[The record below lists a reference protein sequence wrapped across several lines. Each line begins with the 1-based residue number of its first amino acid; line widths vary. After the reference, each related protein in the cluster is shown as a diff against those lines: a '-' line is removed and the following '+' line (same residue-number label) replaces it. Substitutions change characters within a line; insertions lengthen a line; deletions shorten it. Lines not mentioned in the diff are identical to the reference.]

1 MWRRRLAFGGFL
13 VGLLLGACIFN
24 AGPEGQGPIARLA
37 GYTAMPLLLLLSP
50 FVFLMSAA
58 GLTLGPILAQAV
70 SAVATWTAAGYLA
83 GFAADRR

>member
-1 MWRRRLAFGGFL
+1 
-13 VGLLLGACIFN
+13 
-24 AGPEGQGPIARLA
+24 
-37 GYTAMPLLLLLSP
+37 MPLLVLLSP

-58 GLTLGPILAQAV
+58 GLAMGPILAQAI